1 MMNLP
6 TREQAGVLV
15 VSVSGRI
22 DHAIAEEFTRAL
34 DPLLARCV
42 QGQPPVLL
50 DFSQVMYISSA
61 GLRVL
66 MMASRQAKA
75 QQGGFAIAALTPL
88 VQEVFTISRFN
99 LIVPCY
105 ASIEAACKVLG
116 Q

>member
-1 MMNLP
+1 MNLP
-6 TREQAGVLV
+6 IREQSGVLIV
-15 VSVSGRI
+15 EVGGRI
-22 DHAIAEEFTRAL
+22 DHSIAEEFTRAL
-34 DPLLARCV
+34 DPVLANCS
-42 QGQPPVLL
+42 QGQLPVLL
-50 DFSQVMYISSA
+50 DFSGVIYISSA

-75 QQGGFAIAALTPL
+75 QQGSFAIAALTPL

-105 ASIEAACKVLG
+105 ASVDAACKVLG